1 MDLFL
6 ATCQGIGLALAA
18 GGLAGAVAGA
28 VSAREGAGSPAGVLA
43 VLAGLGLVGGAILF
57 GTSLSSEDHP
67 AWPGWLAGALVALLA
82 FAVTSG
88 VVRGAARRAQGA
100 SAGAQV
106 LYVLIAMAILA
117 GLSLFVSP
125 VALVALV
132 AVAWLAL
139 ARRRRADRKHEGL
152 RVLR

>member
-6 ATCQGIGLALAA
+6 ATCEGIGLALAA

-28 VSAREGAGSPAGVLA
+28 VAARDDAGPPAGVLA

-57 GTSLSSEDHP
+57 GAALSSEDHP
-67 AWPGWLAGALVALLA
+67 AWPGWPIGALVALLA
-82 FAVTSG
+82 FAVISG

-100 SAGAQV
+100 AGVQV
-106 LYVLIAMAILA
+106 SYVLIAMAILA

-125 VALVALV
+125 VALVALL
-132 AVAWLAL
+132 AVAWLAV